1 MKKAVELYRKAAA
14 QEYASAQY
22 NLGVCYELGKG
33 IKKNMKIAVE
43 LYRKAAAQGED
54 RAMQALEEPGE
65 KE

>member
-1 MKKAVELYRKAAA
+1 MSVVIFRTDIPSSESMKIPFSTSKERNP
-14 QEYASAQY
+14 Q
-22 NLGVCYELGKG
+22 
-33 IKKNMKIAVE
+33 NMKMAVE